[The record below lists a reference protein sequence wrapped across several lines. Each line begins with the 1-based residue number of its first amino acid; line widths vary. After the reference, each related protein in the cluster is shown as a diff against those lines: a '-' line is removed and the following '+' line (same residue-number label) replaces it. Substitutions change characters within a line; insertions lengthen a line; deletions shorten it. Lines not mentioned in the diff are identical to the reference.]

1 MTKEQFIEGYCRRS
15 EITREAFDRDFV
27 ALPCNCEQDGCN
39 GWAAVDNDQDA
50 IKHHMEFD
58 APFQARLEWER
69 ERAGSA
75 ALVKEGVQ
83 PIPDHIKFQVKVDSM
98 PYISGV
104 ALRESLS
111 SLESLTPEAYRLA
124 YRQGTGKF
132 VLQGAFRRTQ
142 QWGNRFT
149 FVEWRDLPTE
159 MLP

>member
-1 MTKEQFIEGYCRRS
+1 MTKDEFIEGYCRRS

-39 GWAAVDNDQDA
+39 GWAAIDNDEDS
-50 IKHHMEFD
+50 IKHHMEFS
-58 APFQARLEWER
+58 APLQARLEWER
-69 ERAGSA
+69 ERAMAS
-75 ALVKEGVQ
+75 ALVKEGGQ
-83 PIPDHIKFQVKVDSM
+83 PIPLPSSFTVKVDSM
-98 PYISGV
+98 PYISGEL
-104 ALRESLS
+104 LREGNTS
-111 SLESLTPEAYRLA
+111 ESLTPEAYRLA
-124 YRQGTGKF
+124 YRQGVGQF